1 MFAAYVNPRTTR
13 LASISQMN
21 GEIVLH
27 NRTKFNTAEFD
38 SLETILQRYFRRNE
52 GRGGVLA
59 IAAPG
64 VEEGETRAS
73 SQLPWPIHAALLAEQ
88 FDFASVQLYD
98 EPLATARG
106 VFELRPEKLFTI
118 NHGAK
123 SPIGNVGLMAVDS
136 GLEEVL
142 MVRSGTRYCTFLSD
156 GGSTG
161 FGPSTQLEAELWQ
174 HLYAQREM
182 VEVRDVVGYG
192 GLVRIYEF
200 LLENRGHDV
209 PSWYAKAE
217 DRATRI
223 VEMALSGADAPAEGA
238 VDLLVDCLAV
248 EAANFALRGVTTG
261 GLYLAGRLTTELI
274 PALDQG
280 QFLDNF
286 LQRGAAEARL
296 RGIPIYVIMDRNT
309 ALLGAARLA
318 LESGC
323 PE

>member
-38 SLETILQRYFRRNE
+38 SLETILQRFLRRNE

-64 VEEGETRAS
+64 VEEGEVCVSAA
-73 SQLPWPIHAALLAEQ
+73 LPWPIHTTLLAEQ
-88 FDFASVQLYD
+88 FDFASVRLYD
-98 EPLATARG
+98 EPVATARG

-118 NHGAK
+118 NQGTK
-123 SPIGNVGLMAVDS
+123 TRTGNVGLMAVDR

-142 MVRSGTRYCTFLSD
+142 IIHNGGRYSMFSSD

-161 FGPSTQLEAELWQ
+161 FAPSSQLEAELWQ
-174 HLYAQREM
+174 YLYTQREI
-182 VEVRDVVGYG
+182 VEVQDVAGYA
-192 GLVRIYEF
+192 GLVRIFEF
-200 LLENRGHDV
+200 LLENRGHEA
-209 PSWYAKAE
+209 PTWYAQTE

-223 VEMALSGADAPAEGA
+223 VEMALSGADSLAEGA
-238 VDLLVDCLAV
+238 VDLLVDCLAS

-261 GLYLAGRLTTELI
+261 GMYLAGRVTTELI

-286 LQRGAAEARL
+286 LQRGSAEAQL
-296 RGIPIYVIMDRNT
+296 RRIPINVIMDRNV